1 MSSYE
6 KSRYEREEEEK
17 DEVITR
23 NVTFSVL
30 TLVSFILLV
39 FFIYYSQ
46 KIIKD
51 FRELKIL
58 DEDGKTARIILSG
71 IVIFLFFSFGYGL
84 SNFPSKIFGDFSFPD
99 PTNIVP
105 YYETESGYTAVNFI
119 EMSYTFILYYII
131 TIVVI
136 HINTNYANDEEL
148 KNTVISV
155 IIFTICFFSFIFI
168 TFYNAAYGDN
178 YIEETEPTDI
188 IFISLIIIGILSF
201 IIASLGIYNTEYK
214 VFLPMAEFNLLYR
227 IVLFLP
233 CLFTYVVNYFKNELG
248 LTSELSILI
257 LIIDFVIIALYIL
270 YKNIDFYKPKILLN
284 EPIYLNT
291 EEQLNKIYVQKDKS
305 NSRYALSFWF
315 FINNVNDRNT
325 PRNIIKLEEQIEFKY
340 NENEN
345 KIKINIQELTGEGS
359 KEGED
364 EPPTSESTFEVLY
377 GRIFFRKPD
386 QGEDF
391 QPSQYTTTTYSI
403 DNIPIQ
409 KWNHIIINYDSGILD
424 IFMNGKLIQSINSIN
439 VKNTDTKVIT
449 GEDYGLT
456 GGICHVRY
464 LDRELTAQEIN
475 DFYHKYKDKTPPII

>member
-17 DEVITR
+17 NEVITR

-315 FINNVNDRNT
+315 FINNVNDRNR
-325 PRNIIKLEEQIEFKY
+325 PQNIIKLEEQIEFKY

-345 KIKINIQELTGEGS
+345 KIKINIQELTGE
-359 KEGED
+359 D
-364 EPPTSESTFEVLY
+364 
-377 GRIFFRKPD
+377 
-386 QGEDF
+386 
-391 QPSQYTTTTYSI
+391 QYTTTTYSI

>member
-17 DEVITR
+17 NEVITR

-84 SNFPSKIFGDFSFPD
+84 SNFPSEIFGDFSFPD

-364 EPPTSESTFEVLY
+364 EPP
-377 GRIFFRKPD
+377 
-386 QGEDF
+386 
-391 QPSQYTTTTYSI
+391 QYTTTTYSI